1 MRSPS
6 NSTVRF
12 KWSTTARPTA
22 TKYEVEDV
30 PGLEDLQIADETDAK
45 KCLLCE
51 RNAFISLPTTTI
63 VLNHRR
69 TLLKRG
75 ASPVLPIFTTASFK
89 TDMVL

>member
-51 RNAFISLPTTTI
+51 RNAFISLPTTTTGTPSQSLHLD
-63 VLNHRR
+63 VNNDHL
-69 TLLKRG
+69 G
-75 ASPVLPIFTTASFK
+75 
-89 TDMVL
+89 